1 MKYFATVGEH
11 EYEIEFD
18 DGQLVV
24 DGEPV
29 AVDFERIGDPELYS
43 MLIDGHSYELL
54 VEAERF
60 NYAVTVHG
68 SQYQIQIEDE
78 RTRRMNA
85 GRREGALPDGEAPV
99 RAPIPGLVVKVLVE
113 EGESV
118 EQDQPLLILE
128 AMKME
133 NEIRSPRACV
143 IKKVDVE
150 AGQRVE
156 QNATML
162 IID

>member
-1 MKYFATVGEH
+1 MKYFATVGEN

-18 DGQLVV
+18 DGQLMVN
-24 DGEPV
+24 GEPV
-29 AVDFERIGDPELYS
+29 DVDFERIGDPELYS
-43 MLIDGHSYELL
+43 MIFDGRSYEIL
-54 VEAERF
+54 VAAERF
-60 NYAVTVHG
+60 DYAVTVRG
-68 SQYQIQIEDE
+68 DQYHIQIEDE

-85 GRREGALPDGEAPV
+85 GRREGALPDGEVPV

-150 AGQRVE
+150 PGQRVE